1 MVDHSYYVPLLPE
14 ATGPPNV
21 YEANYIEENLRYLIL
36 QWPAFETETI
46 LPLIGDYGTIF
57 VPDTACPAQ
66 GVEVA
71 LLRRLP
77 RFFVIIDGD
86 VERIGWTGDGW
97 ELLENGG
104 HRMIL
109 SRAPDTEDAAAA
121 NDALTGLSFSAS
133 WNADLTISL
142 AAERA
147 DGTLRLTR
155 SNVTKMLF
163 RAEMTWGRLGRE
175 HEMWAEL
182 TDETWAEARALK
194 GANT

>member
-14 ATGPPNV
+14 ATGPPGV

-86 VERIGWTGDGW
+86 VERISWTGDGW
-97 ELLENGG
+97 ELLESGD
-104 HRMIL
+104 HRVVL
-109 SRAPDTEDAAAA
+109 SHVQDTEDATAA
-121 NDALTGLSFSAS
+121 NETLRELTFSAS

-142 AAERA
+142 AAERP

-175 HEMWAEL
+175 HETWAEL